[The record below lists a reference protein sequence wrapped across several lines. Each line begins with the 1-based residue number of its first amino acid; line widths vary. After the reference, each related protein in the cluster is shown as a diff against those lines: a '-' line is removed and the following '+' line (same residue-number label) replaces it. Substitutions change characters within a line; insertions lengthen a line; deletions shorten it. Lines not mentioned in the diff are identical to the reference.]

1 MIHCGE
7 TIELN
12 NAQRDAVDHDGG
24 PLLVLAGPGTGKT
37 RVIIAR
43 LLRMLREGRD
53 PKSLLAVTFSV
64 KATNEMRER
73 LASWA
78 GEELAS
84 AATDV
89 RVSTFHSLGRGITQ
103 RFGDVLGV
111 RPELKLLDAA
121 VSKRLLR
128 GMIGDMGLFRSLA
141 KEGYEKVIG
150 EHLAFEAACK
160 HNAKSGADAVAH
172 ATAWAKRLDSG
183 EHGLTGDALKAE
195 QISQSVFADHAR
207 LYEAFDRACL
217 ARGLITFDDYLAY
230 PLRIFKKE
238 PDLASFLRAEYR
250 HVVVDELQDVN
261 PAQLELMRWICPPSA
276 NVDLCAVGDD
286 DQAIYAFR
294 GSDPAAITAFKATWA
309 SHRTVALTDNHR
321 SAPNIVGVGNALIA
335 RASARVA
342 PDKRIIAKGKHAHPG
357 LVEAYTVP
365 TDNDHGT
372 LVAALILA
380 DRAKNPGRAWSDYAV
395 LCRGK
400 AQIEKCAVAL
410 GLKGIPVDTR
420 RRATPLDDAG
430 VQDLLAWA
438 AVLCTGDDAG
448 VQRLLVRPS
457 LGVPIETVR
466 GWREAHAA
474 ARRAYTNEAGD
485 GAPAFTGFADWL
497 VSHHAEVPEVARFAA
512 LLAELRRAGATMP
525 ADEAIERIIIAAHL
539 IGDDGP
545 EPLDAHQRAERAR
558 MLVSV
563 VRFARARQ
571 AFLDHPADLAAFLS
585 YYNDLDDE
593 GKNFRSAGSDE
604 VDGVAEEERPDA
616 VSVITAHRAKGL
628 EWDTV
633 FVVKVAPGEGG
644 FGMGK
649 REEPGHH
656 DLPGE
661 FTGRPGVGDP
671 DEELRL
677 CYVACTRAKRRL
689 ILTAKAKKPPKASET
704 STNDLFVHLTH
715 FSPGLGLP
723 VVTMEEVLRS
733 VGVETPSE
741 LETELAAR
749 GAARGGASREE
760 LIRRESVFVRQSA
773 FAALHDAAS
782 PGADVGAM
790 RAVEDRLI
798 DAAHAL
804 AALTRLSGVP
814 KADQTGD
821 DGAGGGGVLVRRV
834 RDLASRLG
842 APSDIHPWPAPPA
855 PFMLSFTQIK
865 AYQECPRCW
874 YLRYVLGLPARGST
888 QANLGTVAHAAL
900 QEFYRRFRD
909 SEDSGT
915 PPTAADLHRMA
926 DGAFDRII
934 PAMHPESAGER
945 ARLHAQLDAMLERLH
960 PTTFQVVELE
970 FPVTMPFVDSRGNT
984 HALFAKIDRL
994 DLTPEGTHRV
1004 IDYKTGYGAKSLLQ
1018 PSASDLQLGIYA
1030 MALAHHVGGGEMP
1043 PGVAEY
1049 WVLSK
1054 GESGVIALGDLKID
1068 KVKAVIDKAVI
1079 GMLTPPYERSEE
1091 CQGHCEL
1098 MG

>member
-1 MIHCGE
+1 MSHGGE

-12 NAQRDAVDHDGG
+12 DAQRDAVAHESG

-43 LLRMLREGRD
+43 LLRLLREGRD

-84 AATDV
+84 SAAEV

-111 RPELKLLDAA
+111 RPDLRLLDAA

-128 GMIGDMGLFRSLA
+128 GMIVEMGLFRALA

-150 EHLAFEAACK
+150 EHLGFEASCK
-160 HNAKSGADAVAH
+160 HNAKSGVEAVAY
-172 ATAWAKRLDSG
+172 AEAWAARLESG
-183 EHGLTGDALKAE
+183 GHGLTGDALKAE
-195 QISQSVFADHAR
+195 VLSQGVFADHAR
-207 LYEAFDRACL
+207 LFEAFDRACL
-217 ARGLITFDDYLAY
+217 SRGLITFDDYLAY
-230 PLRIFKKE
+230 PLRIFQRE
-238 PDLASFLRAEYR
+238 PDLAAFLRAEYR

-261 PAQLELMRWICPPSA
+261 PAQLELMRWLCPPSA
-276 NVDLCAVGDD
+276 SVDLCAVGDD

-294 GSDPAAITAFKATWA
+294 GSDPAAVTAFKDTWP
-309 SHRTVALTDNHR
+309 SHRTVTLTDNHR
-321 SAPNIVGVGNALIA
+321 SAPNIVRVGNALID

-342 PDKRIIAKGKHAHPG
+342 PDKQIIAKGGHAHAG

-380 DRAKNPGRAWSDYAV
+380 DRAKHPERAWSDYAV

-410 GLKGIPVDTR
+410 GLKAIPVDTR
-420 RRATPLDDAG
+420 RWATPLDDAG
-430 VQDLLAWA
+430 VQDLLAWMG
-438 AVLCTGDDAG
+438 VLCTGDDAG

-457 LGVPIETVR
+457 FGVPIDTVR

-474 ARRAYTNEAGD
+474 ARRAYQVEAG
-485 GAPAFTGFADWL
+485 GSAPAFTRFADWL
-497 VSHHAEVPEVARFAA
+497 GAHHAEVPEVSRFSA
-512 LLAELRRAGATMP
+512 LLAELRRAAVTMP
-525 ADEAIERIIIAAHL
+525 ADEVIERIILEAHL

-563 VRFARARQ
+563 VRFARSRQ
-571 AFLDHPADLAAFLS
+571 AFLDHPADLAAFLA

-593 GKNFRSAGSDE
+593 GRNFRSASSDQI
-604 VDGVAEEERPDA
+604 DGVAEEERPDA

-633 FVVKVAPGEGG
+633 FVVKVSPGEGG

-649 REEPGHH
+649 REEPGDH
-656 DLPGE
+656 DLPSD
-661 FTGRPGVGDP
+661 FTGRPGAGDP

-689 ILTAKAKKPPKASET
+689 VLTAKAKKPPKASET

-715 FSPGLGLP
+715 FSPGLGLSA
-723 VVTMEEVLRS
+723 VTMDEVLRS
-733 VGVETPSE
+733 AGVETPSE

-749 GAARGGASREE
+749 GAARAGASREE
-760 LIRRESVFVRQSA
+760 LIRRETVYVRQSA

-782 PGADVGAM
+782 RGIDPGAM
-790 RAVEDRLI
+790 RAVESRLI

-804 AALTRLSGVP
+804 AALTRLGGAAG
-814 KADQTGD
+814 ADGSVGETG
-821 DGAGGGGVLVRRV
+821 GALVRRV
-834 RDLASRLG
+834 SGLAARLG
-842 APSDIHPWPAPPA
+842 SSAALHPWPAPVP
-855 PFMLSFTQIK
+855 PFELSFTQIK

-909 SEDSGT
+909 AEESGRL
-915 PPTAADLHRMA
+915 PTAADLHRMA
-926 DGAFDRII
+926 DSAFDRVI
-934 PAMHPESAGER
+934 PAMHPESATER
-945 ARLHAQLDAMLERLH
+945 ARLHAQLDAMFERLH
-960 PTTFQVVELE
+960 PTTFQVIELE
-970 FPVTMPFVDSRGNT
+970 FPVTMPFVDSMGNT
-984 HALFAKIDRL
+984 HSLFAKIDRL
-994 DLTPEGTHRV
+994 DLTPEGAHRV

-1030 MALAHHVGGGEMP
+1030 MALAHHVGGNEMP

-1054 GESGVIALGDLKID
+1054 GESGVIALEDLKID
-1068 KVKAVIDKAVI
+1068 KVRATIDKAVI
-1079 GMLTPPYERSEE
+1079 GMLTPPYERSED
-1091 CQGHCEL
+1091 CQGHCSL